1 MFVSTTM
8 DILYFYLFITIC
20 FLIEYL
26 FFNFLLVIFFY
37 VLILKSLSSNPCT
50 FSFRNYFV
58 VDPIKQHLK
67 LFIIIFDFFIHF
79 DGIVGIVYNVYV
91 INNISCAYYNVK
103 YDIMILQLFT
113 VFCNNIKYLHYIYN
127 KHDCNIIPEDDS
139 MRLHNIVIFLC
150 IVKLFYL
157 FI

>member
-1 MFVSTTM
+1 MFVSTTIV
-8 DILYFYLFITIC
+8 ILYFYLFITIC
-20 FLIEYL
+20 VLIEYL
-26 FFNFLLVIFFY
+26 FLNFLLVIFFY

-79 DGIVGIVYNVYV
+79 DGIVCNVYV
-91 INNISCAYYNVK
+91 LYNINSTYYNVQ
-103 YDIMILQLFT
+103 YDIMILQLFI

-127 KHDCNIIPEDDS
+127 KHDCNIIQENDS